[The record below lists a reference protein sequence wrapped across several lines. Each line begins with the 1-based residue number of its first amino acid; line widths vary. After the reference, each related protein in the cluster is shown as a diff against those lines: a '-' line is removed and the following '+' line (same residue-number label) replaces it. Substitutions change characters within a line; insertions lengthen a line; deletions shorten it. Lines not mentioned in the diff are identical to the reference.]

1 MLDKVGSILS
11 QYQNSNVIAST
22 IVPQFETTIKTIYNH
37 YVNEEPRTIT
47 IINVENQGRKH

>member
-1 MLDKVGSILS
+1 MLDKVGRILS

-22 IVPQFETTIKTIYNH
+22 IVPQFETMIKTIYNH